1 MRFQLILILLLAFPA
16 FAGNAIAASDKEMV
30 ELFKN
35 YDAIMLKHKVELVD
49 QVFTEKFLKNSGGK
63 NEFVLK
69 VKELPKDESKSLGL
83 PSVSWKKG
91 VKDEMYFANLKE
103 KSSDKKG
110 SVPDSGSRFIVVRED
125 GKLKIDGTMSD
136 AE

>member
-1 MRFQLILILLLAFPA
+1 MRFQLILLLLLTGQAF
-16 FAGNAIAASDKEMV
+16 AASDKEMV

-49 QVFTEKFLKNSGGK
+49 QVFTEKFLKDSGGK
-63 NEFVLK
+63 EEFVSK

-91 VKDEMYFANLKE
+91 VKDEIYFANLKE
-103 KSSDKKG
+103 KSTDKKG
-110 SVPDSGSRFIVVRED
+110 SAPDSGSRFIVIREG